1 MQCVCVRVTAVCL
14 CTYLLMLC
22 MSVARVFVRLMPSQI
37 HLHVYSVH
45 TYSHYVFLL
54 FIISVFV
61 LTVVV
66 FIITFVFFVCALV
79 REWLT
84 VCERL
89 ARVSSARVL
98 PVLMHACMCVCVCV

>member
-1 MQCVCVRVTAVCL
+1 
-14 CTYLLMLC
+14 

-37 HLHVYSVH
+37 HVHVYSVH
-45 TYSHYVFLL
+45 SYSHYVFLL
-54 FIISVFV
+54 FIIFVFV
-61 LTVVV
+61 ITVVV

-98 PVLMHACMCVCVCV
+98 PVLMHACVCV